1 MAKFMK
7 QLMAA
12 ELREALEGVDNMFV
26 VGLGPMTAEDNFAF
40 RNELRSMGARF
51 RIIQNRTARYALGEA
66 REALADQFKGQTALA
81 LLPGEDPDLV
91 NVAKA
96 VMGAVKKKQIEVRGG
111 WIDGEVID
119 GEGVKLISNSPDK
132 QTLRGMLCG
141 AILGPGR
148 GLAVAIQGLGSG
160 LARCLDQ
167 RAGDAAPE

>member
-7 QLMAA
+7 ELMAS

-26 VGLGPMTAEDNFAF
+26 VGLGAMTAEDNYAF
-40 RNELRSMGARF
+40 RCQLREMGARF

-66 REALADQFKGQTALA
+66 REALAEQFKGQTALT

-96 VMGAVKKKQIEVRGG
+96 VVDAAKKKHIELRGG

-119 GEGVKLISNSPDK
+119 GEGVKLISKSPDK
-132 QTLRGMLCG
+132 HTLRGMLCG

-148 GLAVAIQGLGSG
+148 GLAVAIQGLGTG
-160 LARCLDQ
+160 LARCLKEH
-167 RAGDAAPE
+167 AGDAAEE